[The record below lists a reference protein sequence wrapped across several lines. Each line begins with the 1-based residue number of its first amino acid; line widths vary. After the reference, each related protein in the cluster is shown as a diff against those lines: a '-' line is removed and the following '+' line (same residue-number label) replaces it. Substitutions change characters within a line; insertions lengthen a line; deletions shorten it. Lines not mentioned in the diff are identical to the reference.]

1 MSLIRSAL
9 LAIIAVA
16 VIGAAETAG
25 VIKAVAE
32 SSITLTVGEAEQTFE
47 VGADTAVTVDGKAA
61 TLAELKAGQNAT
73 VTHEDGATKASAVA
87 ATAPAAP

>member
-1 MSLIRSAL
+1 MSIIRSAL

-16 VIGAAETAG
+16 VVGAAETAG
-25 VIKAVAE
+25 VIKAVTEA
-32 SSITLTVGEAEQTFE
+32 TVVLTVGEAEQTFQ
-47 VGADTAVTVDGKAA
+47 VDANTTVTVDGAAA

-73 VTHEDGATKASAVA
+73 VTHAEGATAATAVA